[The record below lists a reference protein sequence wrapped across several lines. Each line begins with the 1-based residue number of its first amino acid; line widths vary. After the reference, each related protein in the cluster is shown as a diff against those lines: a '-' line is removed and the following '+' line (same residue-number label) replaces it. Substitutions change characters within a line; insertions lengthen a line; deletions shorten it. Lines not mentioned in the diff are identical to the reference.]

1 MLEDAAIQ
9 QVELPGE
16 APRYERAGMGHHHHF
31 RCNGCNR
38 VFDWFGCDCLCE
50 EKRPQGF
57 DVQGHD
63 VFLYGRCVECV
74 GAKAAV

>member
-1 MLEDAAIQ
+1 
-9 QVELPGE
+9 
-16 APRYERAGMGHHHHF
+16 
-31 RCNGCNR
+31 